1 MKVTR
6 GMRRQSEKLA
16 RRRERMPADALI
28 AGVDLGKRESVVMF
42 VSAADHRRLGT
53 VRIRTDAAGVD
64 VLAERAAGL
73 RGKHPGLGPLV
84 VAMEP
89 TSHFWKV
96 VGRALE
102 RRDIP
107 FVLVQSFVV
116 SKGRELD
123 NLTRDKT
130 DARDAALIADL
141 AAELRFTDT
150 RLPEG
155 PWADLELLAQAR
167 NDRVRER
174 SAALQ
179 EQRALLELV
188 WPSLL
193 AGCPDLDGIHL
204 QALLRSGRT
213 PIELGGLSLARVRQL
228 VRANV
233 PAGRRFSPWM
243 ADRLARSTRAVDRT
257 PEMTGAALRWS
268 QAAAR
273 IALADVA
280 IADLDR
286 RLVEL
291 LDATGYGRLR
301 GAIRG
306 LGDVSLASLL
316 ALTGDPARFD
326 DARCLVKTAGTNPTE
341 RSSGERQAAGGI
353 TRKGRPTLRLVA
365 YQAAVNVARHEP
377 AFRRRFQELTGR
389 GHNRLSKPAAYV
401 AIANK
406 LLRTLWV
413 LAVTGQPYRAEI
425 ATGEVRPIAIAA

>member
-1 MKVTR
+1 
-6 GMRRQSEKLA
+6 MRRQSEKVA
-16 RRRERMPADALI
+16 RHRERMPIDALI

-42 VSAADHRRLGT
+42 VAAADRRRLGT
-53 VRIRTDAAGVD
+53 VRIRTDATGVEL
-64 VLAERAAGL
+64 LAERADVL
-73 RGKHPGLGPLV
+73 RRKHPGLGPLV

-102 RRDIP
+102 RGSIP

-116 SKGRELD
+116 SKAREID

-188 WPSLL
+188 WPGLL
-193 AGCPDLDGIHL
+193 VGCPDLSGIHL
-204 QALLRSGRT
+204 QALLRAGCT
-213 PIELGGLSLARVRQL
+213 PIELGRLSSARLRRL
-228 VRANV
+228 VRLNL

-243 ADRLARSTRAVDRT
+243 AERLARTTRAVDRT
-257 PEMTGAALRWS
+257 PEMTGAAIRWS
-268 QAAAR
+268 HAAAR
-273 IALADVA
+273 IALADEA
-280 IADLDR
+280 IAVLDR
-286 RLVEL
+286 RLMEL
-291 LDATGYGRLR
+291 LEATGYGRLR

-316 ALTGDPARFD
+316 ALTGDPARYD

-341 RSSGERQAAGGI
+341 RSSGERQAPGGI
-353 TRKGRPTLRLVA
+353 TRKGRPTLRVIA
-365 YQAAVNVARHEP
+365 YQAAVNVTRHEP
-377 AFRRRFQELTGR
+377 AFRQRFQELTGR

-413 LAVTGQPYRAEI
+413 LAVTGQPYRSDI
-425 ATGEVRPIAIAA
+425 ATGEVRPVAIAA